1 MCVCVRARTR
11 LCVCVCVCVCVGVGV
26 GVWGG
31 VAYDVFSFHKYD
43 TGVQYRQKYT

>member
-1 MCVCVRARTR
+1 MCECVCGCARA
-11 LCVCVCVCVCVGVGV
+11 CVCVCVCVCVCL
-26 GVWGG
+26 GG